1 MKAPK
6 GIMLHTNVVDCSL
19 HICLSIDVPCFFCG
33 QAAGNDG
40 LHEVT
45 TFQVNQRVSKC
56 AELTGAVCS
65 KLISGTWWRY
75 KPSTIS
81 SAY

>member
-1 MKAPK
+1 MFHA
-6 GIMLHTNVVDCSL
+6 NVVDCSL
-19 HICLSIDVPCFFCG
+19 CDVSCFFCG

-45 TFQVNQRVSKC
+45 TFQVDQRVCKCSK
-56 AELTGAVCS
+56 LTGDSMLLA
-65 KLISGTWWRY
+65 KLISGDMVALE
-75 KPSTIS
+75 KPSTIP